1 MRKVYIIILIMLTCS
16 FAVCGL
22 LAAADWYREDRTTN
36 TVSVGNLSAE
46 IIDIYEQNTV
56 TMPGDTVSKVVSV
69 KNTGGSDAIVRVRLT
84 GTWTDSG
91 EETVPEQL
99 SYEINEEDWLYDNE
113 SGYYYCTSVLAPG
126 DVSAPLIRSFSLNG
140 PNINNVFSGRPGC
153 ITVAMEAV
161 QAAAGGVSIWGR
173 TNEDLNIEYGERPS
187 SGEGNE
193 SDVTFNGSAGGFDF
207 GDNSDL
213 FSTFKD
219 LLPGQTVIQNISVG
233 NSHDESTEIFLKA
246 ECSAEGNDELL
257 FKLLTEFT
265 DIEIAVGGETVYDG
279 PLWQKEGG
287 ADVRIAMEGAEEE
300 RNADFE
306 ELYGRGISLGV
317 VDAGHGK
324 AITVELK
331 LSPDAGNEFQDLA
344 GDVDWIFYAK
354 GSDREP
360 VPQTGDNDTG
370 IYVWCMSAAAALCI
384 ILIIVHRIVA
394 GKKRENSTAKVK
406 NKARGYRRIQVCI
419 ALLAAAAAVVSLSAA
434 GTVAFMTD
442 AETAENTIV
451 PGTLS
456 IELDEPGFSPGAVL
470 NPKSKVPKDPKVT
483 NTGSVPMIA
492 YMKVGIPVKRVA
504 TVSGETKMIIPAA
517 EQELFSFVPDN
528 SWNLIESYTTGGNDG
543 IKRVYYVFGY
553 VEKILEPGESSKP
566 LFSDIEFVNLLEGE
580 LVYASEIEVPV
591 SAFGLQEKHIA
602 EERPMAERVIFGY
615 ENSIKG
621 AWEE

>member
-1 MRKVYIIILIMLTCS
+1 MRKVYVIILIMLTCS

-46 IIDIYEQNTV
+46 IVDIYEQDTV

-99 SYEINEEDWLYDNE
+99 SYEVNEDDWLYDNE

-126 DVSAPLIRSFSLNG
+126 DTSAPLIRSFSLNG
-140 PNINNVFSGRPGC
+140 PKINNVFSGRPGC

-173 TNEDLNIEYGERPS
+173 TNEELNIEYGERPS
-187 SGEGNE
+187 SAEGNE
-193 SDVTFNGSAGGFDF
+193 SDVTFNGSDGGFDF

-213 FSTFKD
+213 FSTFKN

-246 ECSAEGNDELL
+246 ECFTGGNDGLL

-265 DIEIAVGGETVYDG
+265 DVEIAVGGKTVYDG

-287 ADVRIAMEGAEEE
+287 PEIRSASDGAEEG
-300 RNADFE
+300 RISGLE

-317 VDAGHGK
+317 VDTGSGK
-324 AITVELK
+324 DITVELK

-354 GSDREP
+354 GSEREP

-384 ILIIVHRIVA
+384 ILIIVHRVVA
-394 GKKRENSTAKVK
+394 RKKRENNTGKVK

-419 ALLAAAAAVVSLSAA
+419 AMFAAAVAAVSLSVA

-442 AETAENTIV
+442 AETAENSIV

-456 IELDEPGFSPGAVL
+456 IELDEPGFSPGTVL
-470 NPKSKVPKDPKVT
+470 EPKAKVPKDPKVK

-492 YMKVGIPVKRVA
+492 YMRVGIPVKRVA
-504 TVSGETKMIIPAA
+504 TVDGDSKMIIPAA
-517 EQELFSFVPDN
+517 EQELFSFIPDS
-528 SWNLIESYTTGGNDG
+528 SWSLIEKYSTDGPGG
-543 IKRVYYVFGY
+543 IKHVYYVFGY

-566 LFSDIEFVNLLEGE
+566 LFPDIEFVNLLEGE
-580 LVYASEIEVPV
+580 LEYASELEVPV
-591 SAFGLQEKHIA
+591 SAYGLQEKHIG
-602 EERPMAERVIFGY
+602 EDQLMPERVISGY
-615 ENSIKG
+615 ENYIKG